1 MTEIQLSGCN
11 ERIMLAN
18 HLEVSFTWV
27 GLGLGMII
35 RTAEMTPGIYY
46 DISNEDY
53 HAGDGVS
60 KSQLDMV
67 AKNPALLKWVK
78 AAPEDEEKK
87 SALDM
92 GTALHCLLL
101 EPEEFDK
108 RFIIAPVFNRR
119 TTQGKADEEAF
130 LKDVSRQGMTV
141 MTAEEGRK
149 LGLMRESAMA
159 HPAARWMLEA
169 PGYCEASMYWNDDE
183 TGELCRIRPDKW
195 LNEHNVIVDVKKVA
209 DMERFAR
216 HIEEFRYHV
225 QNAMYCEGAQKVT
238 GEVHGFFF
246 LAVSESIDCG
256 RYPVRVFE
264 LDAPDVDTGM
274 VLFRRDLNTYHQ
286 CRLSD
291 EWGGVEIIKRPEWA
305 RKQDLYV

>member
-1 MTEIQLSGCN
+1 MKT
-11 ERIMLAN
+11 
-18 HLEVSFTWV
+18 
-27 GLGLGMII
+27 
-35 RTAEMTPGIYY
+35 GIYH

-53 HAGDGVS
+53 HAGEGVS

-92 GTALHCLLL
+92 GSALHCLLL
-101 EPEEFDK
+101 EPQEFDK
-108 RFIIAPVFNRR
+108 RFIVAPEFNRR
-119 TTQGKADEEAF
+119 TSQGKADEEAF
-130 LKDVSRQGMTV
+130 LKSVADMRMTV
-141 MTAEEGRK
+141 MSAEQGRK
-149 LGLMRESAMA
+149 LQLMRDSALA

-169 PGYCEASMYWNDDE
+169 PGYCESSMYWNDDE

-209 DMERFAR
+209 DMDRFAR

-225 QNAMYCEGAQKVT
+225 QDAMYREGALKAT
-238 GEVHGFFF
+238 GAAHGFFF

-264 LDAPDVDTGM
+264 LDPDDVNTGG

-286 CRLSD
+286 CRVSD

-305 RKQDLYV
+305 RKQDQYL